1 MTIILCMDDKNG
13 ISFNNR
19 RQSRDKILIDH
30 VIKHDNIY
38 IQEYSKILFLD
49 HPVRIINNTSKLPAD
64 AVYFHEITDPADII
78 DQFDTI
84 IIYRWNRHY
93 QSDIQFDFK
102 TDLYKKIFE
111 EDFIGSSHDK
121 ITKEIWI
128 R

>member
-1 MTIILCMDDKNG
+1 MTIILCLDDKNG

-19 RQSRDKILIDH
+19 RQSRDKILIEN

-38 IQEYSKILFLD
+38 IRDYYTNLFSKYEVNVID
-49 HPVRIINNTSKLPAD
+49 NISALPAD
-64 AVYFHEITDPADII
+64 AVYFHEITDPADMI

-93 QSDIQFDFK
+93 PSNVQFDFK
-102 TDLYKKIFE
+102 MDLYKKIFE